1 MALLLIFLMIKITVF
16 LFVFK
21 QKMTGKTVA
30 GGTKDVETMV
40 PLKYL
45 KAMKRAASCKH
56 RQAIKLC
63 NVRRSCS
70 NLTYIFL
77 KLRKCVKK
85 HTTSTHQK
93 MATRMENLLVRLL
106 F

>member
-1 MALLLIFLMIKITVF
+1 MIKITVF

-21 QKMTGKTVA
+21 QKITGKTAA

-56 RQAIKLC
+56 RQAIKIMKCEKKLF
-63 NVRRSCS
+63 RSHLHS
-70 NLTYIFL
+70 
-77 KLRKCVKK
+77 
-85 HTTSTHQK
+85 S
-93 MATRMENLLVRLL
+93 
-106 F
+106 